1 MKTGL
6 LAPLLLV
13 LIAGLGLGTVWA
25 QDGSLRERLRQ
36 RQQERAVPVADVPTI
51 TRPGDYRQS
60 LEHGG
65 RSRVYRVH
73 VPASY
78 RPEVAAPLLLALHGG
93 GGSMD
98 YMGRDENYGLISLS
112 ERTGLVL
119 VLPNGISRLRSGML
133 ATWNAG
139 DCCGAARD
147 EQVDDVG
154 YIRQVL
160 EQVQRQL
167 RIDPQRIYATG
178 LSNGAMM
185 AYRLACELPGVF
197 RAIAAVAGTDNT
209 RHCSSLPTPAQAVSV
224 LHIHARNDS
233 HVLYEGGAGPDAV
246 ERSMITD
253 FRSVPETVA
262 RWVERNSCP
271 KTPQRVLEKDG
282 AWCERYAPCAGDTQL
297 QLCVTATGGHS
308 WPGGSKRRGEAPTQS
323 ISANDV
329 MWTFFM
335 SLETT
340 RTPAAR

>member
-1 MKTGL
+1 MKNGL
-6 LAPLLLV
+6 LAPLV
-13 LIAGLGLGTVWA
+13 LTLACCLGGEMALA
-25 QDGSLRERLRQ
+25 QEGSLRERLRQ
-36 RQQERAVPVADVPTI
+36 RQQERATPAADAPI
-51 TRPGDYRQS
+51 TQPGDYRRT
-60 LEHGG
+60 LEHAG
-65 RSRVYRVH
+65 RSRAYRVH

-78 RPEVAAPLLLALHGG
+78 RSETPAALLVALHGG

-98 YMGRDENYGLISLS
+98 YMGRDENYGLITLS

-178 LSNGAMM
+178 MSNGAMM
-185 AYRLACELPGVF
+185 AYRLACELPDVF

-209 RHCSSLPTPAQAVSV
+209 RSCTPTQPVSV

-246 ERSMITD
+246 ERSKITD

-262 RWVERNSCP
+262 RWLDHNSCS
-271 KTPQRVLEKDG
+271 KTPHRVLEKEG
-282 AWCERYAPCAGDTQL
+282 VWCERYAPCAGSSQL
-297 QLCVTATGGHS
+297 QLCVTAAGGHS
-308 WPGGSKRRGEAPTQS
+308 WPGGAKRRGEAPTQA
-323 ISANDV
+323 ISANEQ
-329 MWTFFM
+329 MWTFFTG
-335 SLETT
+335 LETPP
-340 RTPAAR
+340 RGAPR

>member
-6 LAPLLLV
+6 LAALALTLACSLGADAV
-13 LIAGLGLGTVWA
+13 LA
-25 QDGSLRERLRQ
+25 QDGPLRERLRQ
-36 RQQERAVPVADVPTI
+36 RQQERAAPAVAEAPI
-51 TRPGDYRQS
+51 TQLGDYRRT
-60 LEHGG
+60 LEHGD
-65 RSRVYRVH
+65 RSRTYRVH

-78 RPEVAAPLLLALHGG
+78 RPEVPAPLLLALHGG

-154 YIRQVL
+154 YIRRVL

-167 RIDPQRIYATG
+167 SIDPQRIYATG
-178 LSNGAMM
+178 MSNGAMM

-209 RHCSSLPTPAQAVSV
+209 GSCTPAQPVSV

-246 ERSMITD
+246 ERSKITD
-253 FRSVPETVA
+253 FRSVPETVT

-282 AWCERYAPCAGDTQL
+282 AWCERYAPCAGGAQV
-297 QLCVTATGGHS
+297 QLCVTAAGGHS
-308 WPGGSKRRGEAPTQS
+308 WPGGAKRRGEAPTQAL
-323 ISANDV
+323 SANEQ
-329 MWTFFM
+329 MWTFFTA
-335 SLETT
+335 LETT
-340 RTPAAR
+340 RTPVPR

>member
-1 MKTGL
+1 MKTRL
-6 LAPLLLV
+6 LALLTLV
-13 LIAGLGLGTVWA
+13 CNLLAGTAGA
-25 QDGSLRERLRQ
+25 QDGTLRERLRQ
-36 RQQERAVPVADVPTI
+36 RQQERAAPVAEAPI
-51 TRPGDYRQS
+51 TRPGDTRHT

-65 RSRVYRVH
+65 RSRAYRVH
-73 VPASY
+73 VPASW
-78 RPEVAAPLLLALHGG
+78 RPEVPAPLLVALHGG

-119 VLPNGISRLRSGML
+119 LLPNGISRMRSGML

-154 YIRQVL
+154 FLRRAL
-160 EQVQRQL
+160 EQVQGQL

-178 LSNGAMM
+178 MSNGAMM

-209 RHCSSLPTPAQAVSV
+209 RSCTPAQPVSV

-262 RWVERNSCP
+262 RWGERNSCP

-282 AWCERYAPCAGDTQL
+282 AWCERYAPCAGGSQL
-297 QLCVTATGGHS
+297 QLCVTAAGGHS
-308 WPGGSKRRGEAPTQS
+308 WPGGAKRRGEAPTQV
-323 ISANDV
+323 ISANEL
-329 MWTFFM
+329 MWDFFTG
-335 SLETT
+335 LEV
-340 RTPAAR
+340 RR